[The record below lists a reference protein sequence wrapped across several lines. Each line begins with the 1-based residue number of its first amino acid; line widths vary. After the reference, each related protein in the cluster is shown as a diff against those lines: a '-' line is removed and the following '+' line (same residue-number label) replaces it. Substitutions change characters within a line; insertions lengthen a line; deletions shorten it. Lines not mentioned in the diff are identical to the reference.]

1 MRTYSIAQGT
11 LFNALWWPK
20 REGNPKQRGYIYTL
34 FNYTLFQ
41 QAKRIS
47 FPHPQ
52 ILKVRE
58 VEKDCEVFVIVLEG
72 GILMQLLNS
81 SECHLRPI
89 LMPHSSLSAFECL
102 LPPYKGCFLNNNP
115 GSIICHFH
123 QVPALYSYTFRNVN
137 HLYKTVRA
145 VTSPAAW
152 EKKSKHS
159 LWRALSNRVSYSR
172 CGEWGVLPVRHAGG
186 VDSGVLGGQ
195 LPEF

>member
-1 MRTYSIAQGT
+1 MLETWASTKPLLSVGEGLRLFPGTARPQPRGARAIHGPLQGPQHRGRAAHGVR
-11 LFNALWWPK
+11 LLW
-20 REGNPKQRGYIYTL
+20 
-34 FNYTLFQ
+34 
-41 QAKRIS
+41 
-47 FPHPQ
+47 
-52 ILKVRE
+52 
-58 VEKDCEVFVIVLEG
+58 
-72 GILMQLLNS
+72 
-81 SECHLRPI
+81 
-89 LMPHSSLSAFECL
+89 
-102 LPPYKGCFLNNNP
+102 GCFHVSCTGLDSTVP
-115 GSIICHFH
+115 TTALLSTDRRHTVGSIICHFH